1 MRKLYWTLLVL
12 GIAFLVVKKTA
23 VGSYV
28 NYFWSSACA
37 AAKNQI
43 PTKIEIDRVRNEI
56 ASLDGDINGMIRP
69 IAEHKAAI
77 TRLKKEVVT
86 LQAKLDQQRETLLTL
101 TKDLEGNPTKVV
113 YEGVSYT
120 ADRLRHK
127 LQKDFDSYK
136 RLEANLGSQRK
147 ILEAKETSLQAT
159 QEQLGKVV
167 SKKREYEERLAQLE
181 ANEET
186 LQIARIGSSVQ
197 IDSSRA
203 TQIEEALRDI
213 ERRQDVQRAE
223 IELRNNAVAD
233 DMIPVGRGKTP
244 PVDPAAIREYLEK
257 TEAAS
262 SK

>member
-1 MRKLYWTLLVL
+1 
-12 GIAFLVVKKTA
+12 
-23 VGSYV
+23 
-28 NYFWSSACA
+28 
-37 AAKNQI
+37 
-43 PTKIEIDRVRNEI
+43 
-56 ASLDGDINGMIRP
+56 
-69 IAEHKAAI
+69 
-77 TRLKKEVVT
+77 
-86 LQAKLDQQRETLLTL
+86 
-101 TKDLEGNPTKVV
+101 
-113 YEGVSYT
+113 
-120 ADRLRHK
+120 
-127 LQKDFDSYK
+127 
-136 RLEANLGSQRK
+136 LGSQRK